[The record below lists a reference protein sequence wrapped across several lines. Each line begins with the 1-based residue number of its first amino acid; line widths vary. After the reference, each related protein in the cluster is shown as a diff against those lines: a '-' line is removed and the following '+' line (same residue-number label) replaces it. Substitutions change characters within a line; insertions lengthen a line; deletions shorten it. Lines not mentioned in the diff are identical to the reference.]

1 MTWMVALAIYFLP
14 SVLLLAVALRNRV
27 PAAADPKPVQVMPHR
42 WGGHQGLRR
51 RQFRRR

>member
-14 SVLLLAVALRNRV
+14 SVLLLVFALRDRV
-27 PAAADPKPVQVMPHR
+27 PPAADLKPVQVMPHR
-42 WGGHQGLRR
+42 LGGYQGLRR